1 MKIMAKGYIFDL
13 DGTLLDTETVWIAVM
28 ERLFVAHDICITH
41 EEVVKI
47 VCGRAA
53 SDIYRDTIAISNGK
67 ITDPDAIAIEAYKYF
82 EEMKD
87 STDIRINGSIEL
99 LKRLSK
105 TAPVCIASGS
115 PRNVIEEGIKCMGV
129 EENVA
134 FFLGSEDY
142 SEGKPNP
149 TVFLLA
155 AQKLG
160 VDPKDCVV
168 FEDSCPGVTAAKRA
182 GMKCVAIVL
191 SNHPKQDVSQA
202 DVILD
207 DLSKYTDEL
216 I

>member
-1 MKIMAKGYIFDL
+1 MAKGYIFDL

-28 ERLFVAHDICITH
+28 ERLFAAHEISITH

-53 SDIYRDTIAISNGK
+53 SDIYNDTIAVSNGK
-67 ITDPDAIAIEAYKYF
+67 LSDAGAIAAEAYKYF
-82 EEMKD
+82 EEMKE

-99 LKRLSK
+99 LKRLSMI
-105 TAPVCIASGS
+105 APVCIASGS
-115 PRNVIEEGIKCMGV
+115 PRVVIEEGIKYMGI
-129 EENVA
+129 EKNVS

-142 SEGKPNP
+142 AKGKPNP

-160 VDPKDCVV
+160 VDPTDCVV

-182 GMKCVAIVL
+182 GMKCVAVVL
-191 SNHPKQDVSQA
+191 PNHPKQDVSQA
-202 DVILD
+202 DAILD

>member
-1 MKIMAKGYIFDL
+1 MKKGYIFDL
-13 DGTLLDTETVWIAVM
+13 DGTLLDTELVWIAVM
-28 ERLFVAHDICITH
+28 ERLFATHDICVTH
-41 EEVVKI
+41 EQVVKI

-53 SDIYRDTIAISNGK
+53 SDIYLDAVAISNGK
-67 ITDPDAIAIEAYKYF
+67 LSDMAAIAMEAYSYF
-82 EEMKD
+82 EEMKEA
-87 STDIRINGSIEL
+87 TDIRINGSIEL

-115 PRNVIEEGIKCMGV
+115 PRAVIEEGIRHMGV
-129 EENVA
+129 EENVS

-142 SEGKPNP
+142 AEGKPNP

-155 AQKLG
+155 AEKLG
-160 VDPKDCVV
+160 VEPKDCVV

-191 SNHPKQDVSQA
+191 PNHPKQDVSQA

>member
-1 MKIMAKGYIFDL
+1 MAKGYIFDL
-13 DGTLLDTETVWIAVM
+13 DGTLLDSELVWIAVM
-28 ERLFVAHDICITH
+28 ERLFAAHDISVTH
-41 EEVVKI
+41 EQVVKI

-67 ITDPDAIAIEAYKYF
+67 ISNSSAVATEAYSYF
-82 EEMKD
+82 EEMKE

-115 PRNVIEEGIKCMGV
+115 PRNVIEEGIKYMGI
-129 EENVA
+129 EKNVS

-142 SEGKPNP
+142 AKGKPNP

-160 VDPKDCVV
+160 VEPKDCVV

-191 SNHPKQDVSQA
+191 PNHPKQDVSQA

>member
-1 MKIMAKGYIFDL
+1 MPRCYIFDL
-13 DGTLLDTETVWIAVM
+13 DGTLLDTELVWIAVM
-28 ERLFVAHDICITH
+28 ERFFAAHDISISH
-41 EEVVKI
+41 EQVIKI

-53 SDIYRDTIAISNGK
+53 RDIYLDTIALSNGK
-67 ITDPDAIAIEAYKYF
+67 LSSVEEIAAEAYTYF
-82 EEMKD
+82 EEMKQ
-87 STDIRINGSIEL
+87 SEDIRIAGSIEL

-105 TAPVCIASGS
+105 TSRVCIASGS
-115 PRNVIEEGIKCMGV
+115 PRKVIEEGIEYMGIK
-129 EENVA
+129 ENVS

-155 AQKLG
+155 AERFG
-160 VDPKDCVV
+160 VAPEECVV
-168 FEDSCPGVTAAKRA
+168 FEDSCPGVLAAKRA

-191 SNHPKQDVSQA
+191 PNHPKQDVSQA
-202 DVILD
+202 DLTLD